1 MSSERYEYVMAIAEE
16 QNFTRA
22 AKRLYISQPS
32 LTQYINRLEA
42 ELGVRLFN
50 RTSSPVTLTP
60 AGTFYLNSMRKIY
73 VAEQRLCN
81 EIKIFQETQRV
92 FTIGMST
99 LRANMWLPPIL
110 GEFCPRHPE
119 LSIHCKQAGDTTLE
133 EMVQQGKI
141 DVALGALNPGFAD
154 LKYRSF
160 PKETLQW
167 VVPRSYGLVPEEELK
182 HNSPRNPYLIS
193 PQMLENK
200 TMLVPEPEYGFYSAA
215 KKVLDMYKIRYSKT
229 LICNNPETNYQLVAK
244 GLGFTVS
251 TAIVLDS
258 IYPQLR
264 DKLAFCTLTDPPV
277 CREGMIAWREGSTNS
292 DLIDEFVELSVRTL
306 NELYPQGT

>member
-81 EIKIFQETQRV
+81 EIKSFQETQRV

-99 LRANMWLPPIL
+99 LRANM
-110 GEFCPRHPE
+110 
-119 LSIHCKQAGDTTLE
+119 
-133 EMVQQGKI
+133 
-141 DVALGALNPGFAD
+141 
-154 LKYRSF
+154 
-160 PKETLQW
+160 
-167 VVPRSYGLVPEEELK
+167 
-182 HNSPRNPYLIS
+182 
-193 PQMLENK
+193 
-200 TMLVPEPEYGFYSAA
+200 
-215 KKVLDMYKIRYSKT
+215 
-229 LICNNPETNYQLVAK
+229 
-244 GLGFTVS
+244 
-251 TAIVLDS
+251 
-258 IYPQLR
+258 
-264 DKLAFCTLTDPPV
+264 
-277 CREGMIAWREGSTNS
+277 
-292 DLIDEFVELSVRTL
+292 
-306 NELYPQGT
+306 